1 VSNHAT
7 WVRLLPGS
15 DPTAFSAILRCR
27 IGHTHTDDVL
37 SDRSALTRY
46 RLSADERA
54 PRKPAETDDIACP
67 PSNTQDMTA
76 VRPPSNLCI
85 TPIEVY
91 AIFACLFRIRA
102 ECWVSNRRKSRKFS
116 VECSPGRGIVLNI
129 HLNGSAVHRM
139 TFCTAQAVHFSAG
152 YDAVGNTTS
161 PPRTTPWV
169 SRRQFQTQV
178 TQDEVIRI
186 VRWLDRSG

>member
-1 VSNHAT
+1 MSNHAT

-54 PRKPAETDDIACP
+54 PRKPAETDDIACAP
-67 PSNTQDMTA
+67 LHTQAMTP
-76 VRPPSNLCI
+76 VRPPDQPAHNSYRSICDICLLVQNPCRRLGVQLSKKPQNHCGMFTREGYCFEYSPKRERSTPHDILHRTSSAFLCR
-85 TPIEVY
+85 VR
-91 AIFACLFRIRA
+91 CCRQQ
-102 ECWVSNRRKSRKFS
+102 K
-116 VECSPGRGIVLNI
+116 
-129 HLNGSAVHRM
+129 
-139 TFCTAQAVHFSAG
+139 
-152 YDAVGNTTS
+152 S

>member
-1 VSNHAT
+1 MGEIA
-7 WVRLLPGS
+7 PGFRP
-15 DPTAFSAILRCR
+15 DRIL
-27 IGHTHTDDVL
+27 GNTSVQDWTYTQDDVL

-46 RLSADERA
+46 RVSADERA

-169 SRRQFQTQV
+169 ITKTVSNASHTG
-178 TQDEVIRI
+178 
-186 VRWLDRSG
+186 RSNPHRSVAR